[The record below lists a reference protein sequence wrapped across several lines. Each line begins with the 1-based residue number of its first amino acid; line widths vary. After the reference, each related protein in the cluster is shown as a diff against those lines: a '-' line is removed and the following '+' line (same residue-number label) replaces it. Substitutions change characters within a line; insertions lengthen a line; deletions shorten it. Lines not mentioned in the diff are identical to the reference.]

1 MIITNSIFLFI
12 FLSIATVFYVFANF
26 AHKEIKK
33 PNFKNVSILI
43 LTSIAL
49 IILEYS
55 FKIPGFYLFGLK
67 SYNRLTLQMM
77 WLVFTTI
84 GVILFEKFYLKYH
97 IPISSY
103 IIIFIIIILLI
114 IEANLRSNKK
124 S

>member
-12 FLSIATVFYVFANF
+12 FLTIATVFYVFANF
-26 AHKEIKK
+26 AHKEINK
-33 PNFKNVSILI
+33 PNLKNVSILI

-49 IILEYS
+49 IILEYC

-77 WLVFTTI
+77 WLVFTTM
-84 GVILFEKFYLKYH
+84 GVILFEKLYLKSV